1 MTSFDFSELWS
12 KAPASEPMPD
22 GTHTCEIV
30 SAEKGKFSFK
40 ACAANEEGVSL
51 KMKLQALGYA
61 EIEEILPAH
70 LKNVVLA
77 LCAAAGVPAPDGRS
91 PWNPEQLV
99 GRRVTVKVGQ
109 RTSKRTGK
117 TYQAILEYLPAP
129 AELPSAPFG
138 AAPPAKPRSQAA
150 KSKAEF
156 AARQDAD
163 DVPF

>member
-1 MTSFDFSELWS
+1 MTFNFAELWS
-12 KAPASEPMPD
+12 GELADDPVPD
-22 GTHTCEIV
+22 GTHQCEIL
-30 SAEKGKFSFK
+30 SAEKGKFAFK
-40 ACAANEEGVSL
+40 QCAKNPEGISL
-51 KMKLQALGYA
+51 KMRLQALGYA

-70 LKNVVLA
+70 LKDVVLS

-91 PWNPEQLV
+91 PWDPEQLV
-99 GRRVTVKVGQ
+99 GRRVTVKVLQ
-109 RTSKRTGK
+109 RVAKSGK
-117 TYQAILEYLPAP
+117 QYTAIVEYLPAQ
-129 AELPSAPFG
+129 AELPAAPFS